1 MEQKDGDFLQ
11 KTCKICLQLPKMP
24 VLAIKMLVRR
34 LKPFKHV
41 VSIDWVAISLSWFS
55 IDNEFYEFMGFHV
68 T

>member
-41 VSIDWVAISLSWFS
+41 VSIDWVAISLS
-55 IDNEFYEFMGFHV
+55 
-68 T
+68 